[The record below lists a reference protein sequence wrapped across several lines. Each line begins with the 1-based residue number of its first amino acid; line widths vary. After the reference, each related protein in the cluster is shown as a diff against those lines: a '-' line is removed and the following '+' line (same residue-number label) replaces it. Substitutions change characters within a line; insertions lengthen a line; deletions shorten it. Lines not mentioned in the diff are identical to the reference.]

1 MPEKG
6 SFKYQG
12 DKALELASLEFLD
25 DETSLLLYSLSALYY
40 RTGGRYKELY
50 PAAETGYNLA
60 VNLSDDSQA
69 AEFLYD
75 MALSLFKSEEYEECA
90 ARSEEAVSR
99 LKSTDKKHLLKDA
112 YLVQS
117 DCLYNLGHYSQAYNA
132 VEKALSHAKLSEHE
146 KINAKI
152 AEIKEKINIEDLAE

>member
-1 MPEKG
+1 MPETG

-25 DETSLLLYSLSALYY
+25 DATSLLLYSLSALYY

-60 VNLSDDSQA
+60 VNISDNNQA

-75 MALSLFKSEEYEECA
+75 MSLSLLKSEEYEECA

-99 LKSTDKKHLLKDA
+99 LKSSDKKYLLKDA

-117 DCLYNLGHYSQAYNA
+117 DCLYSLGYYKKSYEMA
-132 VEKALSHAKLSEHE
+132 EKALSYAKLAEHE
-146 KINAKI
+146 KINAKLVK
-152 AEIKEKINIEDLAE
+152 IKEKLNLEESAK